1 MKVVTTGRMI
11 TKSMLSAKKRL
22 SPHKSPRKT
31 KQTVRRNLTF
41 DDGKHRSPVL
51 PQKSPRKNLALTTPS
66 KARKF
71 TPNKLKLT
79 PRKQH
84 RVLCPETPHHR
95 GARRKSD
102 GNTSIGE
109 TPDKGDVVRTI
120 ASPRRLTAILAHRRK
135 ALFYSGG

>member
-1 MKVVTTGRMI
+1 M
-11 TKSMLSAKKRL
+11 
-22 SPHKSPRKT
+22 
-31 KQTVRRNLTF
+31 
-41 DDGKHRSPVL
+41 L

-71 TPNKLKLT
+71 TPNKSKLT
-79 PRKQH
+79 PGKQH
-84 RVLCPETPHHR
+84 RVLCPETPPHQ

-120 ASPRRLTAILAHRRK
+120 MLINLAI
-135 ALFYSGG
+135 GEM